1 MNWSKGVLAL
11 GFAIIFCLFLTA
23 CGGGGSTPPPPPRQ
37 LVITSSTMPNGAVNA
52 PYNNNVTATGGSGT
66 YTWAIISGDLP
77 PGLSLNTTTSFIS
90 GTPVQPFGKY
100 TFTVQVTD
108 GAGTTASKELSIY
121 IEGAPVISP
130 ATLPTGAVGTPY
142 SQTLS
147 ATGGLAPYTW
157 CVLAGG
163 ACDPTQSALAAIGLH
178 LNTSTGEISG
188 TPTKPSSGTSF
199 TIQAVDSETIPA
211 SGQIAYKVSV
221 LGITTS
227 TLPAAT
233 YNIPYT
239 GSLSASGGKSPYT
252 WTIVKNTLPPGL
264 SLNAATCTNSTQA
277 CVISGTPTQ
286 TGTYPF
292 TVQVTDSE
300 NPAAAAT
307 VDLSITVNLQ
317 YTNANLTGNYAFSFT
332 GYKNGSLVVMGGAFV
347 SNGDGTFKA
356 VQDGTG
362 ALCNSKVSL
371 IYTGC
376 LDYNDGT
383 GEALQGGT
391 NPIPQFIV
399 ADPTSSKYD
408 IGPNGLGTMT
418 LVTDQG
424 NTFNFQVDI
433 LSDGSGTL
441 IENNTDPAERGS
453 GVIKKQVVDD
463 FKISSVNGK
472 WALAFSGT
480 DPMGQR
486 YAGAGGY
493 ATNPITQLDIDCG
506 DKTWKLPNGNCPADA
521 NDAGTTSTQEFKG
534 TYSGFIDANTGRG
547 NFAKITYFSG
557 TTLLYTVINT
567 YYIVSHNEFILV
579 STNPV
584 QATDPY
590 PLVLWSA
597 RRQLTSVN
605 GWDNTALSPVTGS
618 VAGAVV
624 EANAVSGT
632 AADVT
637 AGLFKGSGV
646 SGNNC
651 QGGEFDP
658 ATFSFDENQGGT
670 SSLQQSSTGTFCI
683 DNVTGRVTLQ
693 NFTPLAGVT
702 GSVFYMIAA
711 NQGFLV
717 GTDPAVTSGYFEAQ
731 GGSAFSNI
739 SISGSYSGGTVNPVV
754 SAVTDSVNWMYA
766 DAAGNINGTQYTSAP
781 GGPGG
786 PTDFDWTYQVD
797 NTGRAVVSG
806 SYPAVM
812 YVVSPTKVIL
822 LPTSDTDPALWVLKS
837 APSN

>member
-1 MNWSKGVLAL
+1 MGAKTGKIGV
-11 GFAIIFCLFLTA
+11 T
-23 CGGGGSTPPPPPRQ
+23 TPAGNA
-37 LVITSSTMPNGAVNA
+37 TSHFTFR
-52 PYNNNVTATGGSGT
+52 VTYSLLRVTTQS
-66 YTWAIISGDLP
+66 LP
-77 PGLSLNTTTSFIS
+77 AANLD
-90 GTPVQPFGKY
+90 V
-100 TFTVQVTD
+100 
-108 GAGTTASKELSIY
+108 
-121 IEGAPVISP
+121 
-130 ATLPTGAVGTPY
+130 PY
-142 SQTLS
+142 STTLM
-147 ATGGLAPYTW
+147 AAGGTGPYTW
-157 CVLAGG
+157 SV
-163 ACDPTQSALAAIGLH
+163 IG
-178 LNTSTGEISG
+178 STGTCAASHL
-188 TPTKPSSGTSF
+188 PS
-199 TIQAVDSETIPA
+199 
-211 SGQIAYKVSV
+211 
-221 LGITTS
+221 
-227 TLPAAT
+227 
-233 YNIPYT
+233 
-239 GSLSASGGKSPYT
+239 
-252 WTIVKNTLPPGL
+252 GL
-264 SLNAATCTNSTQA
+264 SLNANTGL
-277 CVISGTPTQ
+277 ISGTPTQ
-286 TGTYPF
+286 VGTCNF

-300 NPAAAAT
+300 NPAGTAT
-307 VDLSITVNLQ
+307 ANLGISVDLE
-317 YTNANLTGNYAFSFT
+317 YTNANLTGHYAFSFT
-332 GYKNGSLVVMGGAFV
+332 GYKNGSPVLMAGAFV
-347 SNGDGTFKA
+347 ANGDGTFKA
-356 VQDGTG
+356 VQDGNG
-362 ALCNSKVSL
+362 KLCNSVVSL

-399 ADPTSSKYD
+399 AASSNYS
-408 IGPNGLGTMT
+408 ISQNGLGTMT

-424 NTFNFQVDI
+424 NTFNFNLDI
-433 LSDGSGTL
+433 ISDGSGTL
-441 IENNTDPAERGS
+441 IEDNTDPAERGS

-463 FKISSVNGK
+463 FKVSSVNGK

-584 QATDPY
+584 QTTDPY

-693 NFTPLAGVT
+693 NFTPLTGVT

-739 SISGSYSGGTVNPVV
+739 SISGSYSGGTVNPLV
-754 SAVTDSVNWMYA
+754 SAVTDSVAWLYA
-766 DAAGNINGTQYTSAP
+766 DGAGNINGTQYTSGP
-781 GGPGG
+781 GGSGG
-786 PTDFDWTYQVD
+786 PTDFNWTYQVD

-812 YVVSPTKVIL
+812 YVVSPTKVIM
-822 LPTSDTDPALWVLKS
+822 LPTADANPVLSVLKS